1 MMDERDEFE
10 RWYCED
16 AALSGYAMKPKEI
29 AKLRSGNFYGAK
41 RVALNSKWEAW
52 QGRALL
58 KARQEGK

>member
-16 AALSGYAMKPKEI
+16 AALHGLTMKPNEI
-29 AKLRSGNFYGAK
+29 AELRSGNFYGVN

-52 QGRALL
+52 QGRAMLA
-58 KARQEGK
+58 ARGGE